1 MPITRNLFVVA
12 AFVAALF
19 AAPANVPAYAA
30 GSDSAPTPQR
40 TVNPD
45 FTADKA
51 AVEAGQYADA
61 VTLMTRVVGKEPRN
75 ADALNYLG
83 YSYRKLGDFDNSLV
97 FYKKALAV
105 NPDHRGANEYLGELY
120 LQMGDLAKAEE
131 RLKRLDSICFFGCD
145 EYSELKQAIADFKAG
160 KTASGDKW

>member
-1 MPITRNLFVVA
+1 MPMTRPLSA
-12 AFVAALF
+12 AAVLLVALF
-19 AAPANVPAYAA
+19 AATGNVPAYAA
-30 GSDSAPTPQR
+30 GSDSAPTPR
-40 TVNPD
+40 RVVNPD
-45 FTADKA
+45 FTAGKA
-51 AVEAGQYADA
+51 AVEAGKYADA
-61 VTLMTRVVGKEPRN
+61 VSLMTRVVGKEPGN

-83 YSYRKLGDFDNSLV
+83 YSYRRLGDFENSLA

-131 RLKRLDSICFFGCD
+131 RLARLDSICFFGCK

-160 KTASGDKW
+160 KIASGDK